1 MEGRLRKFLF
11 PDELASKGQ
20 IRVGC
25 ILSRL
30 TVGSSGRQFK
40 VLITYHKHYFFLR
53 PRGKMHAKVIPW
65 LKIKWQTNGKQTR
78 PTSRCQ
84 AVTLL

>member
-40 VLITYHKHYFFLR
+40 VLITVSIFILR